1 MLKDVVEVKPQAGY
15 RLFLK
20 FEDGAS
26 GEIDLAPFLDFRGLF
41 AALKDPAYF
50 ARVSVDQE
58 LGTIVWPNGADLDP
72 DVLYSR
78 VTGEPIK
85 LEAVGE

>member
-1 MLKDVVEVKPQAGY
+1 MLKDIVDVKPQAGY
-15 RLFLK
+15 RLFLR
-20 FEDGAS
+20 FEDGTS

-50 ARVSVDQE
+50 AQVSVDSE
-58 LGTIVWPNGADLDP
+58 LGTVVWPNGVDLDP

-78 VTGEPIK
+78 VTGEPIQF
-85 LEAVGE
+85 EAVGK